1 MILKIEHLS
10 KSYRKKQALCDFSAT
25 FVPGIYGILGPNGS
39 GKTTLM
45 NILTDNLKADSG
57 TISLDG
63 NDVRSM
69 GRKFRKRLGYK
80 PQMPG
85 FYPSFT
91 ARQFMGYMAVLKD
104 IPKRDQPAEI
114 DNALDSVDLID
125 DADRPVGSYSGGMQ
139 QRLSIAQA
147 LLGRPDILILD
158 EPTAGLDPNQR
169 IQLGNH
175 LSSISRDRIILI
187 ATHIISDV
195 ETIANE
201 IIFLKQGRVAALG
214 SPRELADRAA
224 GHVWDVNVHVEEI
237 DELRERYQVISIA
250 NSEGGAKAR
259 ILSLEKPS
267 GIAVPVCPSLED
279 YYMKVFS
286 EEKGLAGE

>member
-45 NILTDNLKADSG
+45 NILTDNLKADGG

-69 GRKFRKRLGYK
+69 GRTFRKRLVYK

-158 EPTAGLDPNQR
+158 EPTSGLDPHQR
-169 IQLGNH
+169 IRLSNY
-175 LSSISRDRIILI
+175 LSSIARGRIILI

-214 SPRELADRAA
+214 SPRDLADRAA

-267 GIAVPVCPSLED
+267 GRAFPASPSLED
-279 YYMKVFS
+279 YYEEVFS